1 VANKFIPKTE
11 KIYISKI
18 RSPPTFTNA
27 GKVTKNVSNIAL
39 RPFYFLN
46 SLKILA
52 ILRVLIIV
60 IAGPPLQLATFVKTT
75 LIPEINKIEKSNTF
89 HPFLKYLKPYPVIF
103 IKASNPKT
111 QVNI

>member
-52 ILRVLIIV
+52 
-60 IAGPPLQLATFVKTT
+60 AGPPLQLATFVKTT